1 MNAGDRDGPASEQ
14 NTSIVESLAR
24 ETGGEAAH
32 VKELYEREFAK
43 LEATA
48 KVRGFLS
55 RIVQKENRHSSG
67 CDPMVV
73 AEHSAEALSAL
84 NRVMG

>member
-1 MNAGDRDGPASEQ
+1 MNRRLPPFAALRAF
-14 NTSIVESLAR
+14 
-24 ETGGEAAH
+24 EAAARH
-32 VKELYEREFAK
+32 SNFTKAALELSISPSAISHQVKQ
-43 LEATA
+43 LEDRLGVCPHCP
-48 KVRGFLS
+48 K
-55 RIVQKENRHSSG
+55 KENRHSSG